1 MPDYKFVTH
10 PIHGMEGM
18 VRGMFSNRNMQGS
31 VASRVFPGVR
41 NVAILPKEFPD
52 EQAAA
57 DYLQDLIEQG
67 GNAAAVRVADSGWLV
82 CAWVANAE

>member
-10 PIHGMEGM
+10 QVHGMEGM

-31 VASRVFPGVR
+31 VAGRVFPGVP
-41 NVAILPKEFPD
+41 NVAILPKAFPD

-57 DYLQDLIEQG
+57 DYLQNLVEQG
-67 GNAAAVRVADSGWLV
+67 GNAAAVKVADSGWLV
-82 CAWVANAE
+82 CAWVASIE

>member
-1 MPDYKFVTH
+1 MADYDFVTH
-10 PIHGMEGM
+10 LVQGMEGM

-57 DYLQDLIEQG
+57 DYLHDLIEKG
-67 GNAAAVRVADSGWLV
+67 GNAAAVKIVGSGWLV
-82 CAWVANAE
+82 CAWVAAG